1 MAIGRDKPTTACVV
15 ASRLKPL
22 PQRRRATAPR
32 RTWLS
37 AAISGI
43 KPGPSLRVFAMDYDA
58 FLSHHSADKPLIR
71 ELRRRLQAQDL
82 RVWLDEEDLRPGQR
96 WQDGLEAGIRASA
109 SVLVCIGGSGI
120 GPWEDEE
127 MQAALDLAAHEKRP
141 VIPVLLPGAP
151 ERPAISIFLKS
162 RTWVDLRAG
171 LKDPSGLKRLEWGI
185 TQERPARGDPAVT
198 PGEGREPP
206 PNPACGPPTITL
218 GLDCIGDGLRVRAL
232 GSTVMPTNTTPLRD
246 LSPGRVAQDPAI
258 LVRALFESAFQMKDC

>member
-1 MAIGRDKPTTACVV
+1 MAKTLAE
-15 ASRLKPL
+15 
-22 PQRRRATAPR
+22 RRIRA
-32 RTWLS
+32 
-37 AAISGI
+37 
-43 KPGPSLRVFAMDYDA
+43 
-58 FLSHHSADKPLIR
+58 
-71 ELRRRLQAQDL
+71 
-82 RVWLDEEDLRPGQR
+82 WLDSEQLPPGTR
-96 WQDGLEAGIRASA
+96 WQDGLERGIGACRSIA
-109 SVLVCIGGSGI
+109 VLVGPHGP
-120 GPWEDEE
+120 GPWQEE
-127 MQAALDLAAHEKRP
+127 ETQAALDLAARRQLP
-141 VIPVLLPGAP
+141 VFAVLLPGVLDSAP
-151 ERPAISIFLKS
+151 LSLFLKNRS
-162 RTWVDLRAG
+162 WVDLRAG